1 MVSQQVMQQ
10 IQSHIHKH
18 VHHGLAEAMSNAHP
32 DDKFTH
38 TPGGGIE
45 HRGDAPDT
53 KAMLKYYKNKALGKN
68 ATKATAAS
76 QQALLTAH
84 EESVANGT
92 VGHKYLNHPQVRKSL
107 PEYLAKNFKNTP
119 QINIK

>member
-1 MVSQQVMQQ
+1 MVSKEVLSVIHEQF
-10 IQSHIHKH
+10 HIA
-18 VHHGLAEAMSNAHP
+18 LAEAMGEAHP

-68 ATKATAAS
+68 ATKPTAAS

-107 PEYLAKNFKNTP
+107 PEYLAKHFKNTP
-119 QINIK
+119 EITTKKR